1 MKGIRGERL
10 AGEYQI
16 EISKI
21 ISGRLRNN
29 FPSLSVVISV
39 TKVDV
44 APDLKSA
51 RVYISIYDPDKERAK
66 NSFEI
71 LKENAAYIRRELAKV
86 MTQRTV
92 PELRFMLDGS
102 AEYGAKIDRL
112 LSEIENKD

>member
-51 RVYISIYDPDKERAK
+51 RVYISIYDPDKERAE
-66 NSFEI
+66 NSF
-71 LKENAAYIRRELAKV
+71 
-86 MTQRTV
+86 
-92 PELRFMLDGS
+92 
-102 AEYGAKIDRL
+102 
-112 LSEIENKD
+112 